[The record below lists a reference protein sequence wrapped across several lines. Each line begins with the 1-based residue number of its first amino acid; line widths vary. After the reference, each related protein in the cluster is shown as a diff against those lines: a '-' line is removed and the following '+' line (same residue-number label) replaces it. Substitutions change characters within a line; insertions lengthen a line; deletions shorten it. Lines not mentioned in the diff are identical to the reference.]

1 MLSDSNH
8 LVHTTTEDS
17 YAFNVIFITLITN
30 IPNSFLA

>member
-1 MLSDSNH
+1 MIADSNH

-17 YAFNVIFITLITN
+17 HVFNVIFITLITN